1 MLNWEER
8 KSTIYQVTML
18 LNTEFRGSWKL
29 MHECIINQIIYISRI
44 CFKRKKLAF
53 VSSEKKYPGF
63 LLGKKARLEEKTQ
76 PPPAPGPPPPP
87 PENQMVGPL
96 TKYPPREDH
105 SSWYNGM
112 FADND
117 DTNPCSLCINRCA
130 LKLDQLAKPTLR
142 SCYARTIFGHGT
154 EWSTLKH
161 GTPRLHLLRVPF
173 LTQRFH

>member
-8 KSTIYQVTML
+8 KSTIYQVTMF

-44 CFKRKKLAF
+44 CSRKKP
-53 VSSEKKYPGF
+53 SRS
-63 LLGKKARLEEKTQ
+63 
-76 PPPAPGPPPPP
+76 PPP

-112 FADND
+112 FAGND
-117 DTNPCSLCINRCA
+117 DTNRCSFCINRCA

-161 GTPRLHLLRVPF
+161 GTPRLHLLLVPF

>member
-1 MLNWEER
+1 MF
-8 KSTIYQVTML
+8 

-53 VSSEKKYPGF
+53 VSSKKKKKISWLSAGEKSSAR
-63 LLGKKARLEEKTQ
+63 GKNRA
-76 PPPAPGPPPPP
+76 PPLP

-96 TKYPPREDH
+96 TKYLPREDH

-112 FADND
+112 FAGND
-117 DTNPCSLCINRCA
+117 DTNPCSLCLNRCA
-130 LKLDQLAKPTLR
+130 LKLDQLAKPTFR
-142 SCYARTIFGHGT
+142 SRYARTIFGHGR

-161 GTPRLHLLRVPF
+161 GTPRLNLLRVSF